1 MSLYLVDGQADL
13 AAVLTALV
21 WHGIFTEM
29 AGETLVDPVDDRSNM
44 WES

>member
-1 MSLYLVDGQADL
+1 MSQCLVDGRPGL
-13 AAVLTALV
+13 AAVVTALV